1 MGHLR
6 RFQCNKFV
14 IWTYWHRPVALF
26 PWRQQG
32 RQSKH
37 GQHGGN
43 FGFPSMVVLMD
54 FGALSGVAAKFDDAT
69 TRRMPACVLLLRGGQ
84 GMGAEGEM
92 GE

>member
-1 MGHLR
+1 
-6 RFQCNKFV
+6 
-14 IWTYWHRPVALF
+14 
-26 PWRQQG
+26 
-32 RQSKH
+32 
-37 GQHGGN
+37 
-43 FGFPSMVVLMD
+43 MVVLMD